1 MSINPIVAAAI
12 NCAAHG
18 WRVGPLC
25 HRDPSNPRR
34 ILHPR
39 GKDPVG
45 YLVPHGVLDFT
56 TDIATVIRW
65 WSRWPWNIGAAVPR
79 AGSSSTS
86 TGPTV
91 GRTPAAGCRPSP
103 SWRALQSVAGDLH
116 SDHWQRWPAPAVPA
130 PAGQAH
136 NLDIDGANSSLVLK
150 NAKARAT
157 VARRPAEFARRRA
170 AFAAVALLHRRCS
183 GSAYRDLSPSTWPR
197 PMVRPDGSVDGIAS
211 KRPGQRR
218 RCA

>member
-103 SWRALQSVAGDLH
+103 SWR
-116 SDHWQRWPAPAVPA
+116 
-130 PAGQAH
+130 
-136 NLDIDGANSSLVLK
+136 
-150 NAKARAT
+150 T
-157 VARRPAEFARRRA
+157 VTVRCRRPSLRSL
-170 AFAAVALLHRRCS
+170 AAVAWTCCTGARR
-183 GSAYRDLSPSTWPR
+183 
-197 PMVRPDGSVDGIAS
+197 AS
-211 KRPGQRR
+211 S
-218 RCA
+218 